1 MPLSAPRPG
10 SPLEGADLLASKM
23 NSRSPSRREFIKGAA
38 AGGFLLAFYVPARA
52 GNEPEQTPRGAKG
65 QFAPNAFI
73 RIDKT
78 GTTTLVMPQVEMGQ
92 GVYTGVAMILAE
104 ELDADVAKIIL
115 EHAPPNEKL
124 YTNPLLGIQAT
135 GGSTSLRAFWM
146 PLRTA
151 GATARAMLV
160 QAAAQQW
167 KVDPATCT
175 TARGEVSHAPSNR
188 KIDYGTLSDAAAKI
202 TPPKNVPLKDPEKF
216 VLIGTRLK
224 RFDTPNKVN
233 GKVVYG
239 IDAIVPGMKF
249 ATLAA
254 CPVFGGKVGH
264 VDEAAAKALPGV
276 QQVIVLDNMVAVV
289 GDHMWAAKKGLEAL
303 NASWVE
309 GDHGNVSSADIW
321 ADIRSASHRDG
332 IIAKTLGDVE
342 KGLARGQR
350 FEADYELPFLAHA
363 PMEPLN
369 CTVWLKPDSCELWLG
384 TQIIARVQ
392 QNVAKLTGLPLEK
405 VTVHNHLIGGG
416 FGRRLEEDMALSAVR
431 IAQRMNGVPVKVV
444 WTREEDI
451 QQDMYRPIY
460 RNVISASLADG
471 KIAAWK
477 YKVCGA
483 SIIARWLPPGFQKGI
498 DDDAVD
504 SAVDMPYD
512 IPDFQVQYLRVE
524 PPAVP
529 TGWWRGVGPNNNVF
543 AIESFMDELAKKAGK
558 DPIAFRRDMLAK
570 QPRLLAALDLVEAK
584 SDWAKPLPSRVGRGV
599 CVQPSF
605 GSFIAT
611 VVEAEVDNQGEVLLR
626 RITTAVDVGTLVNP
640 DSVEAQLQG
649 GLVFGLTAALYGEI
663 TIKKGRVEQSNFHD
677 YRMLRIDQVPKIE
690 VHLIKSGEPPGGVGE
705 TGTTAGPPA
714 LRNAIFAATGVALKR
729 LPIDRTALAGRSR
742 S

>member
-1 MPLSAPRPG
+1 MMR
-10 SPLEGADLLASKM
+10 ASKPIL
-23 NSRSPSRREFIKGAA
+23 SGSSRRGFIKSAA
-38 AGGFLLAFYVPARA
+38 AGGFMLAFYVPVHAV
-52 GNEPEQTPRGAKG
+52 NEPEQAPDDIKG
-65 QFAPNAFI
+65 KFAPNAFI

-92 GVYTGVAMILAE
+92 GIYTGVAMILAE
-104 ELDADVAKIIL
+104 ELDADVAKIVL
-115 EHAPPNEKL
+115 EHAPPDEKL
-124 YTNPLLGIQAT
+124 YTNPLLGMQAT

-160 QAAAQQW
+160 QAAAEQW
-167 KVDPATCT
+167 HVDPATC
-175 TARGEVSHAPSNR
+175 ASSRGEVSHGASGR
-188 KIDYGTLSDAAAKI
+188 RLSYGALIDAAGKV
-202 TPPKNVPLKDPEKF
+202 TPPKNVPLKDPAKF
-216 VLIGTRLK
+216 VLVGTPQK

-239 IDAIVPGMKF
+239 IDAMVPGMKF

-254 CPVFGGKVGH
+254 SPVLGGKVAH
-264 VDEAAAKALPGV
+264 VDDAAAKALPGV
-276 QQVIVLDNMVAVV
+276 QQIIVLDNMVAVV
-289 GDHMWAAKKGLEAL
+289 GDHMWAAMKGLEAL
-303 NASWVE
+303 KISWAE
-309 GDHGNVSSADIW
+309 GEHAKLSSDDIW
-321 ADIRSASHRDG
+321 QDMRTASQKDG
-332 IIAKTLGDVE
+332 VIAKTRGDVE
-342 KGLARGQR
+342 KGLSNGQR

-363 PMEPLN
+363 TMEPLN
-369 CTVWLKPDSCELWLG
+369 CVVLLKEDSCELWLG

-392 QNVAKLTGLPLEK
+392 QTTAALTGLPVDK

-416 FGRRLEEDMALSAVR
+416 FGRRLEPDMALNAVR
-431 IAQRMNGVPVKVV
+431 IAQHMKGVPVKVV

-451 QQDMYRPIY
+451 KGDIYRPIY
-460 RNVISASLADG
+460 RNVISASLAGG
-471 KIAAWK
+471 KVAAWK

-483 SIIARWLPPGFQKGI
+483 AIIARWLPPGFQKGI
-498 DDDAVD
+498 DGDAVD
-504 SAVDMPYD
+504 SAIDMPYD

-524 PPAVP
+524 PRAVP

-543 AIESFMDELAKKAGK
+543 AIESFMDELARKAGK

-570 QPRLLAALDLVEAK
+570 EPRLIAALDLVAAK
-584 SDWAKPLPSRVGRGV
+584 SDWGKPLPARVGRGV

-611 VVEAEVDNQGEVLLR
+611 VVEAEVDVQGEVLLR
-626 RITTAVDVGTLVNP
+626 RVTTAVDVGTLVNP

-649 GLVFGLTAALYGEI
+649 GLIFGLTAALYGEI
-663 TIKKGRVEQSNFHD
+663 TIKKGRVEQSNFND
-677 YRMLRIDQVPKIE
+677 YRMLRIDQTPKID
-690 VHLIKSGEPPGGVGE
+690 VHLIKSSEPPGGVGE

-729 LPIDRTALAGRSR
+729 LPIDRNLLARSTR
-742 S
+742 T

>member
-1 MPLSAPRPG
+1 MMH
-10 SPLEGADLLASKM
+10 ASKPI
-23 NSRSPSRREFIKGAA
+23 SLRASRREFIKSAA
-38 AGGFLLAFYVPARA
+38 ASGFLLAFYVPARA
-52 GNEPEQTPRGAKG
+52 VNEPEQAPDDTKG
-65 QFAPNAFI
+65 KFAPNAFI
-73 RIDKT
+73 RIDKS

-92 GVYTGVAMILAE
+92 GIYTGVAMILAE
-104 ELDADVAKIIL
+104 ELDADPAKILL
-115 EHAPPNEKL
+115 EHAPPDEKL

-167 KVDPATCT
+167 HVEPATCT
-175 TARGEVSHAPSNR
+175 TSRGEVSHSASNR
-188 KIDYGTLSDAAAKI
+188 KLSFGALSDAASKI
-202 TPPKNVPLKDPEKF
+202 TPPKNVPLKDPATF
-216 VLIGTRLK
+216 VLIGTAQK

-233 GKVVYG
+233 GKVIYG
-239 IDAIVPGMKF
+239 IDAMVPGMKF

-254 CPVFGGKVGH
+254 CPVFGGKVAH
-264 VDEAAAKALPGV
+264 VDDAAAKALPGV

-289 GDHMWAAKKGLEAL
+289 GDHMWAVKKGLEAL
-303 NASWVE
+303 KISWAE
-309 GDHGNVSSADIW
+309 GEHAKLSSADIW
-321 ADIRSASHRDG
+321 QDMRSASQKDG
-332 IIAKTLGDVE
+332 VIAKSQGDVE
-342 KGLARGQR
+342 KGLSNGRR

-363 PMEPLN
+363 TMEPLN
-369 CTVWLKPDSCELWLG
+369 CTVWLKEDSCELWIG

-392 QNVAKLTGLPLEK
+392 QTTAALTGLPIDK

-416 FGRRLEEDMALSAVR
+416 FGRRLEPDMALNAVR
-431 IAQRMNGVPVKVV
+431 IAQRMKGVPVKVV

-451 QQDMYRPIY
+451 QQDIYRPIY

-471 KIAAWK
+471 KVAAWK

-498 DDDAVD
+498 DGDAVD

-524 PPAVP
+524 PRAVP

-543 AIESFMDELAKKAGK
+543 AIESFMDELARKAGK
-558 DPIAFRRDMLAK
+558 DPIAFRRDMLGK
-570 QPRLLAALDLVEAK
+570 QPRLIAALDLVAAK
-584 SDWAKPLPSRVGRGV
+584 SDWGKPLPARVGRGV

-611 VVEAEVDNQGEVLLR
+611 VVEAEVDLHGEVLLR

-649 GLVFGLTAALYGEI
+649 GLVFGLTAALYGEV
-663 TIKKGRVEQSNFHD
+663 TIKNGRVEQSNFND
-677 YRMLRIDQVPKIE
+677 YRMLRIDQMPKID

-729 LPIDRTALAGRSR
+729 LPIDRDLLARSAKA
-742 S
+742 

>member
-1 MPLSAPRPG
+1 MR
-10 SPLEGADLLASKM
+10 ASKLIL
-23 NSRSPSRREFIKGAA
+23 SGSSRRSFIKSAA
-38 AGGFLLAFYVPARA
+38 AGGFLLAFYVPVHAV
-52 GNEPEQTPRGAKG
+52 NEPEQAPDDTKG
-65 QFAPNAFI
+65 RFAPNAFI

-92 GVYTGVAMILAE
+92 GIYTGVAMILAE
-104 ELDADVAKIIL
+104 ELDADVAKIVL

-160 QAAAQQW
+160 QAAAEQW
-167 KVDPATCT
+167 HVDPATC
-175 TARGEVSHAPSNR
+175 ASSRGEVSHGASGR
-188 KIDYGTLSDAAAKI
+188 RLSYGALIDAAGKI
-202 TPPKNVPLKDPEKF
+202 QPPKNVPLKDPAKF
-216 VLIGTRLK
+216 VLVGTPQK

-239 IDAIVPGMKF
+239 IDAMVPGMKF

-254 CPVFGGKVGH
+254 CPVLGGKVAH
-264 VDEAAAKALPGV
+264 VDDAAAKALPGV
-276 QQVIVLDNMVAVV
+276 QQIIVLDDMVAVV
-289 GDHMWAAKKGLEAL
+289 GDHMWAAMKGLEAL
-303 NASWVE
+303 KISWAE
-309 GDHGNVSSADIW
+309 GEHAKLSSDDIW
-321 ADIRSASHRDG
+321 QDMRTASQKDG
-332 IIAKTLGDVE
+332 VIAKSRGDVE
-342 KGLARGQR
+342 KALSNGQR

-363 PMEPLN
+363 TMEPLN
-369 CTVWLKPDSCELWLG
+369 CVVLLKEDSCELWLG

-392 QNVAKLTGLPLEK
+392 QTTAALTGLPVDK

-416 FGRRLEEDMALSAVR
+416 FGRRLEPDMALNAVR
-431 IAQRMNGVPVKVV
+431 IAQHMKGVPVKVV

-451 QQDMYRPIY
+451 KGDIYRPIY
-460 RNVISASLADG
+460 RNVISASLAGG
-471 KIAAWK
+471 KVAAWK

-498 DDDAVD
+498 DGDAVD
-504 SAVDMPYD
+504 SAIDMPYD
-512 IPDFQVQYLRVE
+512 IPDFQVQYVRVE
-524 PPAVP
+524 PRAVP
-529 TGWWRGVGPNNNVF
+529 TGWWRGVGPNVNVF
-543 AIESFMDELAKKAGK
+543 AIESFMDELARKAGK

-570 QPRLLAALDLVEAK
+570 EPRLIAALDLAAAK
-584 SDWAKPLPSRVGRGV
+584 SDWGKPLPARVGRGV

-611 VVEAEVDNQGEVLLR
+611 VVEAEVDLQGEVLLR
-626 RITTAVDVGTLVNP
+626 RVTTAVDVGTLVNP

-663 TIKKGRVEQSNFHD
+663 TIKKGRVEQSNFND
-677 YRMLRIDQVPKIE
+677 YRMLRIDQMPKID

-729 LPIDRTALAGRSR
+729 LPIDRNLLARSTR
-742 S
+742 T

>member
-1 MPLSAPRPG
+1 MHANQLIPPS
-10 SPLEGADLLASKM
+10 
-23 NSRSPSRREFIKGAA
+23 SRREFIKGVA
-38 AGGFLLAFYVPARA
+38 AGGFLLAFYLPARA
-52 GNEPEQTPRGAKG
+52 VNEPEQTPKDTKG
-65 QFAPNAFI
+65 EFTPNAFI

-78 GTTTLVMPQVEMGQ
+78 GMTTLVMPQVEMGQ
-92 GVYTGVAMILAE
+92 GIYTGVAMILAE
-104 ELDADVAKIIL
+104 ELDADVAKIVL

-146 PLRTA
+146 PLRKA

-160 QAAAQQW
+160 QAAAERW
-167 KVDPATCT
+167 NVEPAACT
-175 TARGEVSHAPSNR
+175 TSRGEVSHPAGNR
-188 KIDYGTLSDAAAKI
+188 RIDYGALSDAAAKI
-202 TPPKNVPLKDPEKF
+202 TPPKNVPLKDPARF
-216 VLIGTRLK
+216 VLVGTRQK

-233 GKVVYG
+233 GKVIYG
-239 IDAIVPGMKF
+239 IDAMVPGMKF

-264 VDEAAAKALPGV
+264 VNEPAAKALPGV
-276 QQVIVLDNMVAVV
+276 QQVIVLDNLVAVV

-303 NASWVE
+303 NVSWEE
-309 GDHGNVSSADIW
+309 GEHGNLSSADIW
-321 ADIRSASHRDG
+321 ADMRGASHRAG
-332 IIAKTLGDVE
+332 VVAKTRGDVE
-342 KGLARGQR
+342 KGLSRGQR

-363 PMEPLN
+363 TMEPLN
-369 CTVWLKPDSCELWLG
+369 CTVWLRPDSCELWLG

-416 FGRRLEEDMALSAVR
+416 FGRRLEDDMALSAVR
-431 IAQRMNGVPVKVV
+431 VAQHMNGVPVKVV

-451 QQDMYRPIY
+451 QQDIYRPIY

-471 KIAAWK
+471 KVAAWK

-483 SIIARWLPPGFQKGI
+483 AIIARWLPPGFQKGI
-498 DDDAVD
+498 DGDAVD

-512 IPDFQVQYLRVE
+512 IPDFEVQYLRVE

-570 QPRLLAALDLVEAK
+570 QPRLLAALDLVAAK
-584 SDWAKPLPSRVGRGV
+584 SDWGKPLPVRVGRGV

-626 RITTAVDVGTLVNP
+626 RVTTAVDVGTLVNP

-677 YRMLRIDQVPKIE
+677 YRMLRIDQMPKIE
-690 VHLIKSGEPPGGVGE
+690 VHMIKSGEPPGGVGE

-714 LRNAIFAATGVALKR
+714 LRNAIFAATGIALKR
-729 LPIDRTALAGRSR
+729 LPIDRQALAGRSTT
-742 S
+742 